1 MTTSVQGLVIESK
14 TDQFHSIKCN
24 ESNLTISIISEVDH
38 TRPVSAPY
46 IGLTCL
52 RACSS
57 TDWVAHSGQCV
68 CWVWLTWSI
77 WAPRPGFLNT
87 KPSPKQEPHHA
98 DRQVSSCIQKLF
110 FRADYFKR
118 DGRWTFRLRERERTA
133 YHFMPENCFWTI
145 YVIKN
150 KKFCK

>member
-68 CWVWLTWSI
+68 LSLVNLKHLSTQAWFFKYQ
-77 WAPRPGFLNT
+77 AE
-87 KPSPKQEPHHA
+87 PKTGA
-98 DRQVSSCIQKLF
+98 SSRRQAGLKLHPKTF